1 MRNPVVHFE
10 IGAADHQSLGKFY
23 GELFGWGLRE
33 VSEGYTLVDTRG
45 GQGLNGGI
53 GRSGTGEPWATF
65 YVEVDDLQASLDR
78 AGALGGRTVLAITEM
93 PGMAFAMF
101 DDPDGL
107 LVGLVRGGGS
117 QDQVFQRPS
126 AGDGAAVDW
135 FEVLGADA
143 GRSQAFYAEL
153 FGWTVPGGAYG
164 QVSPEGGRGIG
175 GGIGAGGAQR
185 WATVYAGVADV
196 EAALARAEAL
206 GGTRVY
212 GPDRGGG
219 GDADGRVPRPG
230 GQRVRRLPPRRV
242 LSDPG
247 FYRGRSLWLDGLAR
261 RPAGP
266 PAAPARS
273 GRRRR
278 GHRRGRLH
286 RAVDRLLPA
295 AGRPGDADRG
305 AGAGGRRVRGLGAQ
319 RRLVLGVR
327 GHGPRA
333 PGPQGRAGSGDR
345 APAGDVRHRRR
356 GRPGGRAGGHRLP
369 LRQGGRP
376 PGGRLPGAAGPA
388 GGRAPR
394 TPAGGAWAP
403 TTSGCSAGPR
413 PSGGSGWPG
422 CWTPPSPPTAPPSTR
437 PGWPAAWPGWSN
449 GSACPSTSRPR

>member
-65 YVEVDDLQASLDR
+65 YVEVDDLQAYLDR
-78 AGALGGRTVLAITEM
+78 AGALGGRTVLEVTEL

-143 GRSQAFYAEL
+143 ARSQGFYAEL

-175 GGIGAGGAQR
+175 GGIGAGGAER

-206 GGTRVY
+206 GGSRVY
-212 GPDRGGG
+212 GPVQAGEGTRTGAFRD
-219 GDADGRVPRPG
+219 
-230 GQRVRRLPPRRV
+230 
-242 LSDPG
+242 
-247 FYRGRSLWLDGLAR
+247 
-261 RPAGP
+261 PAGNVF
-266 PAAPARS
+266 
-273 GRRRR
+273 GVY
-278 GHRRGRLH
+278 H
-286 RAVDRLLPA
+286 RAV
-295 AGRPGDADRG
+295 
-305 AGAGGRRVRGLGAQ
+305 
-319 RRLVLGVR
+319 
-327 GHGPRA
+327 
-333 PGPQGRAGSGDR
+333 S
-345 APAGDVRHRRR
+345 
-356 GRPGGRAGGHRLP
+356 
-369 LRQGGRP
+369 
-376 PGGRLPGAAGPA
+376 
-388 GGRAPR
+388 
-394 TPAGGAWAP
+394 
-403 TTSGCSAGPR
+403 
-413 PSGGSGWPG
+413 
-422 CWTPPSPPTAPPSTR
+422 
-437 PGWPAAWPGWSN
+437 
-449 GSACPSTSRPR
+449 